1 MTARQIPFRV
11 RLSEAWT
18 LLRAA
23 AAAFR
28 RTIPE
33 DGGLEPLTPTILP
46 LAESQ
51 RHERELSLAM
61 TDPLVRNIA
70 ITGGY
75 GAGKSSLIMTF
86 KERHPGFKY
95 ALVSLA
101 TFRKDGEVFDSADDF
116 DKDNTTLRRPAV
128 DESGAAKPDT
138 AGLIDRIEEA
148 IVQQLLY
155 AVPAE
160 KLPRTRLKR
169 IVQPSAW
176 RSAAATALIVIG
188 AVTALRLFL
197 VTAFPPRTLELDWL
211 TRTLQW
217 LPPSFAL
224 AMALVLGTYATYL
237 IVRPLSLITIDGWSI
252 KGGKVETMQ
261 HGSVLHK
268 NVDELVYCFQN
279 SEIDIVVVEDL
290 DRFGIQDVF
299 FRLREINAII
309 NESPR
314 MGRTVRFL
322 YALNDELFAAGEKT
336 KFFDVVLP
344 VVPVINKENSH
355 AKMLERLEARKFG
368 DTTYAQNLDSELVE
382 TVCYRIDDMRLI
394 KNIVNEFDV
403 FARVLMTGLRLDW
416 NKLFAMIVVK
426 NLHSDQY
433 WQLTKRRGFLY
444 DLIIGYPD
452 WRANHATEI
461 RRTMA
466 THERLLQ
473 KKKEDAARSKIE
485 LRRMA
490 WYAAY
495 VSSGVQAAPTYLES
509 GNSLYSLA
517 EFVEDETF
525 DSVASFS
532 RPQFFHTAN
541 RGRMAGQF
549 QLSEVLKEM
558 DYADRLLA
566 VSADESAIQA
576 DLSAGA
582 KQLNDLQKMSLQQG
596 MRSGYQDGFRDKL
609 ATYETIKYLLVSGY
623 LDQDYPDYLGHFY
636 GRLIGREDMNLLLLL
651 RQGDECEV
659 GTTIEDGE
667 KLLRKLR
674 LEHIDQGRG
683 IIADL
688 IAYLSQRYAVSP
700 GGPHTPY
707 LSKIFADA
715 DARPERFAEAV
726 RILVERGEGR
736 MVIRA
741 MFALRKELLAQV
753 VGKRGLPDDDSR
765 QAFLSD
771 LLETLNLKQ
780 LQSLGEVGSSV
791 ADSLGALTRIA
802 YLAPRIAAKTDGWRW
817 LKALNVRLGALGVG
831 TSVDVLAILVQ
842 ADLLEPSLAML
853 WLLAARDPMVESDEV
868 LLTLDRLLRR
878 SIEGSATYLKAH
890 GREVIA
896 SLLEQAGNLNE
907 SPGSVMQVVEWLGE
921 DDPLTADFFDRTD
934 CTFAS
939 LDDLPQA
946 LWDAC
951 LAADRVADRAGAVRS
966 FEGMFHDAEAADD
979 EEASEEAGAPHHTEQ
994 NEGDA
999 ELHATL
1005 SGFVVR
1011 HLGELQRTLWTGGE
1025 SDHRLK
1031 GWLLSEASL
1040 SDADAVSLL
1049 SATMIDDPGLLAR
1062 CTRSARVKLLAEA
1075 GRLVLSDEMAEAIG
1089 TWPPSVQV
1097 SYFTLYWDQ
1106 VLNTA
1111 VESLVPCVTAERLY
1125 LDGRMALLDAVRIFS
1140 ALIAASLD
1148 ALPSVELLEKLAR
1161 DGTSADIGFPST
1173 LSKNMAA
1180 AIESNDLPKSA
1191 LQALLPHAISEMTW
1205 DATAAAFQKLGGG
1218 LETMQRG
1225 RQFAIDRDKRLDRF
1239 IAALQRR
1246 DAFSSFDSN
1255 GKQVTG
1261 RVRRNLT

>member
-1 MTARQIPFRV
+1 MTARQFPFKV

-46 LAESQ
+46 PAESE
-51 RHERELSLAM
+51 RHERELALAM

-116 DKDNTTLRRPAV
+116 DKDDTTVKRPATQASV
-128 DESGAAKPDT
+128 NENGAAKPDT
-138 AGLIDRIEEA
+138 TALIDRIEEA

-176 RSAAATALIVIG
+176 RSAVATALIVIG
-188 AVTALRLFL
+188 AVAALRLFL
-197 VTAFPPRTLELDWL
+197 VTAFPPRTLELEWL

-217 LPPSFAL
+217 LPSSFAL
-224 AMALVLGTYATYL
+224 VMALVLGTYATYL

-279 SEIDIVVVEDL
+279 SEIDVVVVEDL

-336 KFFDVVLP
+336 KFFDVILP

-368 DTTYAQNLDSELVE
+368 DMTYAQKLDSELVE
-382 TVCYRIDDMRLI
+382 TVCYRIDDMRLV

-416 NKLFAMIVVK
+416 NKLFAMIVIK

-444 DLIIGYPD
+444 DLINGYPD

-461 RRTMA
+461 RKTMA

-495 VSSGVQAAPTYLES
+495 VASGAQAAPTYIES
-509 GNSLYSLA
+509 ANTVYGLA

-525 DSVASFS
+525 DSVAASS
-532 RPQFFHTAN
+532 RPQFFQTAN

-558 DYADRLLA
+558 DYFDRLLA
-566 VSADESAIQA
+566 VSADDSAIQA
-576 DLSAGA
+576 ELSASA
-582 KQLNDLQKMSLQQG
+582 KQLSDLQKMSLQQG
-596 MRSGYQDGFRDKL
+596 MRIGYQDGFRDKL

-636 GRLIGREDMNLLLLL
+636 GRLIGREDMNLLLSL

-659 GTTIEDGE
+659 GTAIEDGE

-700 GGPHTPY
+700 GGPYTPY

-715 DARPERFAEAV
+715 EARPERFAEAV

-741 MFALRKELLAQV
+741 MFALRKELLAHV

-765 QAFLSD
+765 QAFLTD
-771 LLETLNLKQ
+771 FLETLNLKQ
-780 LQSLGEVGSSV
+780 LQSLGDVGSSV
-791 ADSLGALTRIA
+791 ADSLRALTRIA
-802 YLAPRIAAKTDGWRW
+802 YLAPQIAAKTDGWRW
-817 LKALNVRLGALGVG
+817 LKAQDVRLGALGVG
-831 TSVDVLAILVQ
+831 TSVDVLAVLVQ
-842 ADLLEPSLAML
+842 ADLLEPSLPML
-853 WLLAARDPMVESDEV
+853 WLLAARDPMVESDEA

-878 SIEGSATYLKAH
+878 PIEGSATYLKAH
-890 GREVIA
+890 GRDVIA
-896 SLLEQAGNLNE
+896 SLLEQAGNLTE

-921 DDPLTADFFDRTD
+921 DDPLTAEFFGRTD

-939 LDDLPQA
+939 LDDLPRA
-946 LWDAC
+946 LWDRC
-951 LAADRVADRAGAVRS
+951 LVADRVADRAGAVRS
-966 FEGMFHDAEAADD
+966 FEAMFHDAETAGDD
-979 EEASEEAGAPHHTEQ
+979 EAGELHDTEQ
-994 NEGDA
+994 PENDA
-999 ELHATL
+999 EMHATL

-1011 HLGELQRTLWTGGE
+1011 HLGELQRTLWTDGE
-1025 SDHRLK
+1025 IDHRLK

-1040 SDADAVSLL
+1040 SDADAVILL
-1049 SATMIDDPGLLAR
+1049 SATMIDDPSLL
-1062 CTRSARVKLLAEA
+1062 TRYTRGARVKLLAEA
-1075 GRLVLSDEMAEAIG
+1075 GRLVLSDEMAEAIV

-1106 VLNTA
+1106 VVNTA

-1125 LDGRMALLDAVRIFS
+1125 LDGRMTLPDALRIFG
-1140 ALIAASLD
+1140 ALTADRLET
-1148 ALPSVELLEKLAR
+1148 PPGVELLEKLAR
-1161 DGTSADIGFPST
+1161 DATSAGIGFSST
-1173 LSKNMAA
+1173 LSKTLAA
-1180 AIESNDLPKSA
+1180 AIASNELSRSA
-1191 LQALLPHAISEMTW
+1191 LQALLPHAIPEMTW
-1205 DATAAAFQKLGGG
+1205 DATAAAFAKLGGG
-1218 LETMQRG
+1218 LETMHRG
-1225 RQFAIDRDKRLDRF
+1225 RQFTIDRDKHIDRF

-1246 DAFSSFDSN
+1246 DAFSSLDSN

-1261 RVRRNLT
+1261 RMRRNLT